1 MKFEITEITVQE
13 YFRSCAVQYLWAK
26 VCRGPSCDTQGG
38 TIKQNPPSDGI
49 NIRGVFTVRWDDNS
63 AVQEICAKTSS
74 KDVKPFDVRDKRLE
88 GTEAEQFKVCWISL
102 LFG

>member
-1 MKFEITEITVQE
+1 MCRAVSVGESLQRTELQHTRWDNQTESPI
-13 YFRSCAVQYLWAK
+13 R
-26 VCRGPSCDTQGG
+26 
-38 TIKQNPPSDGI
+38 SDGI

>member
-1 MKFEITEITVQE
+1 M
-13 YFRSCAVQYLWAK
+13 
-26 VCRGPSCDTQGG
+26 
-38 TIKQNPPSDGI
+38 NI
-49 NIRGVFTVRWDDNS
+49 NIRGGFTVGRII
-63 AVQEICAKTSS
+63 VQEICAKTSS